1 MQDLD
6 DRLPEAVVEDDRLD
20 GHADVGVDRDDGGN
34 LLQLAQGL
42 PLEAWRSTSH
52 VAWGLAEGGGRVN
65 MCIRLCILCVF
76 ASGLDTQCILCIW
89 TPQPVYCPSRVRF
102 HRVQGA
108 AHGRRHHRHVTIV
121 SEMHSTV
128 LQGTGPMAACSAPQ
142 VAITGGHIAL

>member
-76 ASGLDTQCILCIW
+76 ARGLDTQCILCIW
-89 TPQPVYCPSRVRF
+89 TPQPVYCPSRSRTEQVPTYFGQPALPTYRTTF
-102 HRVQGA
+102 HGPRTATPA
-108 AHGRRHHRHVTIV
+108 ARAQPHPLCG
-121 SEMHSTV
+121 
-128 LQGTGPMAACSAPQ
+128 
-142 VAITGGHIAL
+142 

>member
-52 VAWGLAEGGGRVN
+52 VAWGLAEGGGVSICVFGCVFCVYSLVGWIHSVSCVSGPPN
-65 MCIRLCILCVF
+65 LCIAHL
-76 ASGLDTQCILCIW
+76 G
-89 TPQPVYCPSRVRF
+89 PQSLHFSLSHTSRPATSPVD
-102 HRVQGA
+102 
-108 AHGRRHHRHVTIV
+108 
-121 SEMHSTV
+121 SE
-128 LQGTGPMAACSAPQ
+128 P
-142 VAITGGHIAL
+142 

>member
-76 ASGLDTQCILCIW
+76 ARGLDTQCILCIW
-89 TPQPVYCPSRVRF
+89 TPQPVYCPSRMSLA
-102 HRVQGA
+102 GA
-108 AHGRRHHRHVTIV
+108 RCRRSLSLILF
-121 SEMHSTV
+121 SN
-128 LQGTGPMAACSAPQ
+128 
-142 VAITGGHIAL
+142 